1 MDNFMDKLA
10 QRFNAQEMIRAN
22 AQAEAQELERLRQQV
37 KAYDECMQ
45 EMRKLNLK
53 NIEAVEQVKALAGQT
68 DAMLK
73 QMPQIDT
80 QANEEKLEACRK
92 LAEDCKKLL
101 EENTEGAA
109 ALWEKMQK
117 QQEAFE
123 ANTQKAQDALEE
135 FMHKESVKVYRNVQ
149 ASLQDELKEQ
159 TKELTEKLAEM
170 GKGNGRLLV
179 LTVLTLLASLGSVG
193 LLIARI
199 FGVI

>member
-1 MDNFMDKLA
+1 M
-10 QRFNAQEMIRAN
+10 
-22 AQAEAQELERLRQQV
+22 
-37 KAYDECMQ
+37 
-45 EMRKLNLK
+45 
-53 NIEAVEQVKALAGQT
+53 EQVKALAGQT
-68 DAMLK
+68 EAMLK
-73 QMPQIDT
+73 QMP

-123 ANTQKAQDALEE
+123 ANTQKAQDVLEE

-159 TKELTEKLAEM
+159 TKELTEKLAET
-170 GKGNGRLLV
+170 GKGNGRLLA

>member
-53 NIEAVEQVKALAGQT
+53 NIDAVEQVKALAGQT
-68 DAMLK
+68 EAMLK
-73 QMPQIDT
+73 QMLQTDT

-117 QQEAFE
+117 QQEALV
-123 ANTQKAQDALEE
+123 ANAQKTQDALEE

-159 TKELTEKLAEM
+159 TKELTEKLAET
-170 GKGNGRLLV
+170 GKGNGRLFI

>member
-68 DAMLK
+68 EAMLK
-73 QMPQIDT
+73 QMPQTDT

-117 QQEAFE
+117 QQGNLE

-159 TKELTEKLAEM
+159 TKELTEKLAET
-170 GKGNGRLLV
+170 GKGNGRLFI

-193 LLIARI
+193 LLIACI

>member
-68 DAMLK
+68 EAMLK
-73 QMPQIDT
+73 QMPQTDT

-117 QQEAFE
+117 QQGNLE

-159 TKELTEKLAEM
+159 TKELTEKLAET
-170 GKGNGRLLV
+170 GKGNGRLFI

>member
-45 EMRKLNLK
+45 EIRKLNLK

-73 QMPQIDT
+73 QMPQTDT

-159 TKELTEKLAEM
+159 TKELTEKLAET

>member
-73 QMPQIDT
+73 QMPQTDT

-159 TKELTEKLAEM
+159 TKELTEKLAET
-170 GKGNGRLLV
+170 GKGNGRLLA
-179 LTVLTLLASLGSVG
+179 LTVLTLIASLGSVG

>member
-53 NIEAVEQVKALAGQT
+53 NIDAVEQVKALAGQT
-68 DAMLK
+68 EAMLK
-73 QMPQIDT
+73 QMPQTDT

-117 QQEAFE
+117 QQEALE

-159 TKELTEKLAEM
+159 TKELTEKLAET
-170 GKGNGRLLV
+170 GKGNGRLFI

>member
-68 DAMLK
+68 GAMLK

-159 TKELTEKLAEM
+159 TKELTEKLAET
-170 GKGNGRLLV
+170 GKGNGRLLA

>member
-53 NIEAVEQVKALAGQT
+53 NIEAVEQVKALAGQSE
-68 DAMLK
+68 AMLK
-73 QMPQIDT
+73 QMPQTDT

-117 QQEAFE
+117 QQEVLE
-123 ANTQKAQDALEE
+123 ANAQKIQDALEE

-159 TKELTEKLAEM
+159 TKELTEKLAET

>member
-37 KAYDECMQ
+37 RAYDECMQ

-53 NIEAVEQVKALAGQT
+53 NIEAVEQVKTLAGQA

-73 QMPQIDT
+73 QMPKTDT
-80 QANEEKLEACRK
+80 RADEEKLEACRI

-101 EENTEGAA
+101 EENAEGAA

-117 QQEAFE
+117 QQEALE
-123 ANTQKAQDALEE
+123 ANTQKAKDALEE

-159 TKELTEKLAEM
+159 TKELTEKLAET

>member
-68 DAMLK
+68 EAMLK
-73 QMPQIDT
+73 QMP

-159 TKELTEKLAEM
+159 TKELTEKLAET
-170 GKGNGRLLV
+170 GKGNGRLLA